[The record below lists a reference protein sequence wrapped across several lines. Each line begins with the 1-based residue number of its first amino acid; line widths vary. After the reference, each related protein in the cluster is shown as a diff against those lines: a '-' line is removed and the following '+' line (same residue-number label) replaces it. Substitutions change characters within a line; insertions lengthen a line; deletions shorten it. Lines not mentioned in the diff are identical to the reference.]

1 MPNPDPEMNPGD
13 EAKPGTPGTGKDVC
27 QTCHGSGGVD
37 AGACET
43 CGGSGKV
50 IRVIGGRRNTAL
62 PASRTISTGTVLTH
76 RPHTPATVSVL
87 PLFFLQP

>member
-1 MPNPDPEMNPGD
+1 MPNPDPETNPGD

-50 IRVIGGRRNTAL
+50 IRVIESGG
-62 PASRTISTGTVLTH
+62 V
-76 RPHTPATVSVL
+76 
-87 PLFFLQP
+87 PLYQHHGQLRLGPC